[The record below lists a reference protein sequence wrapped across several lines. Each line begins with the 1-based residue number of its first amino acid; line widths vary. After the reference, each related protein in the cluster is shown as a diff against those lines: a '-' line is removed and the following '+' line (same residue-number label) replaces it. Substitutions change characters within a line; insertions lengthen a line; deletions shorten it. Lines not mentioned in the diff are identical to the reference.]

1 MRKYSKCVLIA
12 YVVVLCCLFV
22 NTFPHGEEHLDLNF
36 FIVPHFAYVDHNFGG
51 LALLYFVKKDH
62 VFDDYNL

>member
-36 FIVPHFAYVDHNFGG
+36 FIVPHFAYVDHNFWRIS
-51 LALLYFVKKDH
+51 AFVFREKGPR
-62 VFDDYNL
+62 VR